1 MDFFLFQVSN
11 LAMAKNFTAD
21 IINGPTLGNN
31 LPMFSWSDSY
41 KQSHIGLPQ
50 KYDFNFLRT
59 SPKWNV

>member
-1 MDFFLFQVSN
+1 
-11 LAMAKNFTAD
+11 MAKNFTAD